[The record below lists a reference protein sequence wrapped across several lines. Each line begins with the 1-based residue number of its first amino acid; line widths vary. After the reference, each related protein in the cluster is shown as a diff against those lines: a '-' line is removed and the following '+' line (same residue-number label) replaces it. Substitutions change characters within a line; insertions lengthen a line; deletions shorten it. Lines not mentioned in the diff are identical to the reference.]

1 MPNSSFAYLLSDVG
15 QLLGM
20 PALAP
25 GDDGVCQ
32 LVFDSRHVVTIV
44 NFRARGYILLSCA
57 VSSSGITAAQAM
69 LMASS
74 NFMQAAG
81 GTVACTA
88 PDGRLTLQLGV
99 PQADCQATRLLSAI
113 ECLLDQVE
121 IWESNLSRAAPNV
134 DNAGGELAL
143 NLRTV

>member
-1 MPNSSFAYLLSDVG
+1 
-15 QLLGM
+15 M

-32 LVFDSRHVVTIV
+32 LVFDGRHVVTIV
-44 NFRARGYILLSCA
+44 NFRARDHILLSCA
-57 VSSSGITAAQAM
+57 VSSSGITAALAM

-81 GTVACTA
+81 GTVACMA
-88 PDGRLTLQLGV
+88 PDGRLILQLGV
-99 PQADCQATRLLSAI
+99 PQADCQAAGLLSAI

-121 IWESNLSRAAPNV
+121 TWESNLSRVAHNV
-134 DNAGGELAL
+134 DSAGGELVL
-143 NLRTV
+143 SLRTV